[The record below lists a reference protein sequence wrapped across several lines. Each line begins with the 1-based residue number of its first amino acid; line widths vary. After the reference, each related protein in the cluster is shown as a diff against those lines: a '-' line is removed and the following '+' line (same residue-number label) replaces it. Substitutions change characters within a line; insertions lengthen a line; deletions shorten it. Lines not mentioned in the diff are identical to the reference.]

1 MKGFGIMP
9 EKETYINVPVSDEL
23 LRIQRDIGIALC
35 SSSNLLTSLERL
47 LETTLNIGI
56 IDCGGIYFVDED
68 TGEIY
73 LVMQKNLSEE
83 FIRRNSHYGADSH
96 QHEILERGLVFY
108 GMCSDFMDNVPDDS
122 FTNGFRGCGIIPI
135 SYGGKV
141 IGSLNVASH
150 SHYALPS
157 EIQDSLE
164 AIAVQIGGFIARIRS
179 EMKLE
184 KRQKD
189 LQTLFESIEDLFFV
203 VDLAGN
209 ILDANKKTLDRLG
222 YTLEEFRRLSP
233 PELHSEKDRSEVM
246 KAIKVVLFDPH
257 ASFSIPMLTKNGF
270 SIPVE
275 VKVSPGK
282 WDGKDAYFC
291 ICRDISDR
299 EHAEYL
305 LKKEKDKLQNYL
317 DIVGVIIFA
326 VDRDQ
331 NVISINQ
338 KGCKMF
344 GRPEFDI
351 IGRKWYDLGFS
362 EEFSEQGRKAFPKLM
377 DGDTNVMEYSE
388 SSIVTGTG
396 DEWIIAWHTVVL
408 GDDEGGIKGLL
419 CSGEDVTEFRNTEA
433 ALKSSEEKYRVVFN
447 GSLDG
452 ITIHERENYR
462 MLDINDRGCE
472 MSGYSREEVMGRTA
486 EDIKQGKAL
495 YSLEQTTWL
504 IDHASE
510 YGFANAEWQARKKS
524 GDLFWTDVMA
534 RSAIIGGKERII
546 ITIHDITERKDAEKA
561 LMEVEMMR
569 KKEIH
574 HRIKN
579 NLQIICSLLD
589 LCCMEFDDAAVV
601 QAFMDSQTRVMSMS
615 LIHEELYQSKDM
627 ERINF
632 ADYIQ
637 KLSAELISSY
647 SVDKDIEL
655 ELNVE
660 DIFLSMDTAIPLGI
674 IINELITNSLKHA
687 FKERSGKIYIDLHHG
702 NENKFILIVTDN
714 GIGFPEGIDYKKCT
728 SLGLQ
733 LLNTLVDQIGGSIT
747 MDCTA
752 GTAFT
757 IMFDE
762 KGRI

>member
-1 MKGFGIMP
+1 MKGSGVMSGDGDDI
-9 EKETYINVPVSDEL
+9 TAPVSDKL

-47 LETTLNIGI
+47 LETTLNIGV
-56 IDCGGIYFVDED
+56 IDCAGIYFVDEN

-83 FIRRNSHYGADSH
+83 FIRRNSHYAADSP

-108 GMCSDFMDNVPDDS
+108 GPYFDFTDNLPEDP
-122 FTNGFRGCGIIPI
+122 FTNGLRGCGIIPI

-150 SHYALPS
+150 SHDSFPPI
-157 EIQDSLE
+157 IQDSLE
-164 AIAVQIGGFIARIRS
+164 AIGAQIGGFIARIRS
-179 EMKLE
+179 ELNLE

-189 LQTLFESIEDLFFV
+189 LQTLFDSIEDIFFV
-203 VDLAGN
+203 LDMNGH
-209 ILDANKKTLDRLG
+209 IIDANKKTLDRLG
-222 YTLEEFRRLSP
+222 YTLEEFCRLGP
-233 PELHSEKDRSEVM
+233 FGLHSEIDRGKVM
-246 KAIKVVLFDPH
+246 KAIKLVREKNH
-257 ASFSIPMLTKNGF
+257 ASFSIPMVTRDGI

-275 VKVSPGK
+275 VKVTPGK
-282 WDGKDAYFC
+282 WNGNDAYFS

-299 EHAEYL
+299 EHAEYM

-331 NVISINQ
+331 NVVTINR

-344 GRPEFDI
+344 GRSKSEV
-351 IGRKWYDLGFS
+351 IGKKWYGLGFS
-362 EEFSEQGRKAFPKLM
+362 EEFSEQGRKAFPKIM

-396 DEWIIAWHTVVL
+396 DERIIAWHTVVL
-408 GDDEGGIKGLL
+408 RGDEGGITGLL
-419 CSGEDVTEFRNTEA
+419 CSGEDVTEFRNAEA

-452 ITIHERENYR
+452 ITIHEREDYR
-462 MLDINDRGCE
+462 LLDINDRGCE

-495 YSLEQTTWL
+495 YSLEQITWL

-510 YGFANAEWQARKKS
+510 YGFANAEWQARKKN
-524 GDLFWTDVMA
+524 GELFWTDVRA
-534 RSAIIGGKERII
+534 RSATIGGKERVI

-561 LMEVEMMR
+561 LMEVEMLR

-589 LCCMEFDDAAVV
+589 LCSMEFDDTAVV
-601 QAFMDSQTRVMSMS
+601 QAFMDSQNRVMSMS

-660 DIFLSMDTAIPLGI
+660 NIFLSMDTAIPLGI
-674 IINELITNSLKHA
+674 IINELVTNSLKHA
-687 FKERSGKIYIDLHHG
+687 FKERSGKIYIDLHYG
-702 NENKFILIVTDN
+702 NENKFILIVSDN
-714 GIGFPEGIDYKKCT
+714 GIGFPEGIDHKKST

-733 LLNTLVDQIGGSIT
+733 LLNTLVDQIGGTIT
-747 MDCTA
+747 MDRTA

-757 IMFDE
+757 IIFDE
-762 KGRI
+762 KSSI

>member
-1 MKGFGIMP
+1 MDGSEDKPREASDMP
-9 EKETYINVPVSDEL
+9 VPVSDKL

-47 LETTLNIGI
+47 LETTLNIGF

-73 LVMQKNLSEE
+73 LVMQKNLSEK
-83 FIRRNSHYGADSH
+83 FIRRNSHYRSDST
-96 QHEILERGLVFY
+96 QHEVLERGLVFY
-108 GMCSDFMDNVPDDS
+108 GPTFDFTDNIPDDP
-122 FTNGFRGCGIIPI
+122 FTNSMRGCGVIPI
-135 SYGGKV
+135 SYGGNV

-150 SHYALPS
+150 SHDALPL

-164 AIAVQIGGFIARIRS
+164 AIGAQIGGFIARIRS
-179 EMKLE
+179 EMILE

-189 LQTLFESIEDLFFV
+189 LQSLFDSIEDLFFV
-203 VDLAGN
+203 IDMNGH
-209 ILDANKKTLDRLG
+209 IIDANKKTLDRLG
-222 YTLEEFRRLSP
+222 YALEEFCRLGP
-233 PELHSEKDRSEVM
+233 FGLHSEKDRGKVM
-246 KAIKVVLFDPH
+246 EAIKEVREKNH
-257 ASFSIPMLTKNGF
+257 ASFSIPLLTKAGL

-275 VKVSPGK
+275 VKVTPGK
-282 WDGKDAYFC
+282 WNGKDAYFS

-299 EHAEYL
+299 EYAEHM

-317 DIVGVIIFA
+317 DIVGVIILA

-331 NVISINQ
+331 NVISINR
-338 KGCKMF
+338 KGCRMF
-344 GRPEFDI
+344 GLPESDI
-351 IGRKWYDLGFS
+351 IGKKWYCLGFS
-362 EEFSEQGRKAFPKLM
+362 EEFSEQGRKAFPKIM

-388 SSIVTGTG
+388 SGIVTGTG
-396 DEWIIAWHTVVL
+396 DERIIAWHTVVL
-408 GDDEGGIKGLL
+408 GDNEGGITGLL
-419 CSGEDVTEFRNTEA
+419 CSGEDVTEFRNAEA

-452 ITIHERENYR
+452 ITIHERDSYR
-462 MLDINDRGCE
+462 LLDINDRGCE

-495 YSLEQTTWL
+495 YSLEQITWL
-504 IDHASE
+504 IDTASE
-510 YGFANAEWQARKKS
+510 NGFANAEWQARKKN
-524 GDLFWTDVMA
+524 GELFWTDVRA
-534 RSAIIGGKERII
+534 RSATIGGKERVI

-561 LMEVEMMR
+561 LLEVEMMR

-589 LCCMEFDDAAVV
+589 LCCMEFDDTAVV
-601 QAFMDSQTRVMSMS
+601 QAFMDSQNRVMSMS

-627 ERINF
+627 ESINF

-660 DIFLSMDTAIPLGI
+660 DVFLRMDTAIPLGI

-687 FKERSGKIYIDLHHG
+687 FKERSGKIYIDLHYG
-702 NENKFILIVTDN
+702 DENKFILIVTDN
-714 GIGFPEGIDYKKCT
+714 GIGFPEDIDYKKST

-733 LLNTLVDQIGGSIT
+733 LLNTLVDQIGGAIT
-747 MDCTA
+747 MDRTA

-757 IMFDE
+757 IVFDE
-762 KGRI
+762 KGSI